1 MAVVKC
7 TSGMYSG
14 SAACVFKGV
23 IEPHGQSVFIKFCK
37 SYNTAARQAM
47 AAAGYAPALLG
58 FEQLVQAWWLIVR
71 SLLMLLPGMKW

>member
-7 TSGMYSG
+7 TFGMDSG

-23 IEPHGQSVFIKFCK
+23 IEPHGQSVFSKFCKSYK

-58 FEQLVQAWWLIVR
+58 SEQLVQAWC
-71 SLLMLLPGMKW
+71 